1 MPVRKVQGG
10 YRWGQTGKVY
20 PTREQ
25 AERQGREIERIG
37 YTEKNG
43 QTKKRNKRG

>member
-10 YRWGQTGKVY
+10 YQWGQTGKVY

-25 AERQGREIERIG
+25 AERQGRAIEASG

-43 QTKKRNKRG
+43 KTPKGNKRK

>member
-20 PTREQ
+20 PTPAQ
-25 AERQGREIERIG
+25 AEAQGRAIYASG
-37 YTEKNG
+37 YKEPARRK
-43 QTKKRNKRG
+43 

>member
-25 AERQGREIERIG
+25 AERQGRAIEASG
-37 YTEKNG
+37 YRTKKDG
-43 QTKKRNKRG
+43 QTKKAH